1 MKLPL
6 TKLPLTKLPLTKL
19 PWTKAAAA
27 PEEPAVVRRPSPVRR
42 PSAAVSAPVVE
53 RTRGRGKAVEAPP
66 MTRSQ
71 ASLSGPE
78 GDGKDHDL
86 QYWLDSGFLTLPKDP
101 GRTGM

>member
-1 MKLPL
+1 MQ
-6 TKLPLTKLPLTKL
+6 L
-19 PWTKAAAA
+19 PWSRTRTTTVPAA
-27 PEEPAVVRRPSPVRR
+27 P
-42 PSAAVSAPVVE
+42 
-53 RTRGRGKAVEAPP
+53 T

-78 GDGKDHDL
+78 GDGKDHNL

>member
-1 MKLPL
+1 VQ
-6 TKLPLTKLPLTKL
+6 L
-19 PWTKAAAA
+19 PWNK
-27 PEEPAVVRRPSPVRR
+27 PQS
-42 PSAAVSAPVVE
+42 VSAP
-53 RTRGRGKAVEAPP
+53 RAVAPS

-71 ASLSGPE
+71 ACLSGPE